1 MTTIQFTALVL
12 ILVVVIA
19 TIANNIAIGHL
30 TIWNVIKDTV
40 CVVTVGSLS
49 YTIMTLVFTAS

>member
-49 YTIMTLVFTAS
+49 YAIITLVFTA